1 MMRAF
6 LAIRPSEE
14 VLRHLEEAQKELA
27 DCGADARWVSP
38 EAMHLTVQFLGDV
51 REAEIPELER
61 ELRERLRGI
70 EPFEVECRGLGVFPN
85 QKRPRVVWVGLHGAG
100 LSEVAETVE
109 TVLSP
114 LGFPPEEREFSPHI
128 TLGRLRSARGIEGLV
143 RIVKAS
149 GERTFGKS
157 RIDHVTLYRSVL
169 YPDGAVY
176 TPVLELPL
184 GGAS

>member
-1 MMRAF
+1 MIRAF
-6 LAIRPSEE
+6 LAIRPSAE
-14 VLRHLEEAQKELA
+14 VLRNLAEAQKELA
-27 DCGADARWVSP
+27 ASGADARWVPP

-61 ELRERLRGI
+61 GLGERLREI
-70 EPFEVECRGLGVFPN
+70 EPFDLECLGFGVFPN
-85 QKRPRVVWVGLHGAG
+85 QKRPRVVWVGLFGAG
-100 LSEVAETVE
+100 LSEVAEVVE

-114 LGFPPEEREFSPHI
+114 LGFPPQEQEFSPHI
-128 TLGRLRSARGIEGLV
+128 TLGRLRSVRGVEGLV

-149 GERTFGKS
+149 GGRTFGTS

-169 YPDGAVY
+169 HPDGAVY